1 MAFEYE
7 RQREKDVIKKKQET
21 QERMDILEKAR
32 EEREVSGDF
41 GSVNCGDC
49 YQGFNDINMNSDR
62 FAFLHAT
69 ALGQGKS

>member
-32 EEREVSGDF
+32 EEREVSG
-41 GSVNCGDC
+41 S
-49 YQGFNDINMNSDR
+49 FNI
-62 FAFLHAT
+62 T
-69 ALGQGKS
+69 KW